1 MGTEFQNTFKVTLSS
16 IFKNHSAKNMEFD
29 TEKKSLRENEES
41 REDEIELFT
50 EPAPCYAIFMHW
62 PICSGREIM
71 WGCISAIGI
80 PMQVS
85 LGIPVGIAAL
95 NMACSAVYA

>member
-1 MGTEFQNTFKVTLSS
+1 MFGSAYFTWK
-16 IFKNHSAKNMEFD
+16 IFFLKFFRNYQK
-29 TEKKSLRENEES
+29 S

-71 WGCISAIGI
+71 WGCIRLVFINYFAVIG
-80 PMQVS
+80 Q
-85 LGIPVGIAAL
+85 PVRDELLLKPKKCHRNSNAG
-95 NMACSAVYA
+95 NQ